1 MIKVKITDEFFTVFT
16 LECETVSEA
25 SRIVSEWLEASE
37 SGETPIYEILVELN
51 PSV

>member
-37 SGETPIYEILVELN
+37 SGESPIYEILIELN